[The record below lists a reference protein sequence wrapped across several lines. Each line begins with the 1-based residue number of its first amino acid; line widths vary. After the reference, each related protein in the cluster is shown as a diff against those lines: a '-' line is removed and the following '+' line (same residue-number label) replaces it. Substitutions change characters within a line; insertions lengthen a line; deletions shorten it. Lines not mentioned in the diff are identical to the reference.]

1 METQDNGFLKEI
13 DGVRKEKER
22 LTAAK
27 LQKDKIMKWEGAGM
41 REPFHRECFYVTG
54 THFLFKK
61 TMPGPN
67 IVDQQE
73 MPLDSKNIIEI

>member
-1 METQDNGFLKEI
+1 
-13 DGVRKEKER
+13 
-22 LTAAK
+22 
-27 LQKDKIMKWEGAGM
+27 M

-67 IVDQQE
+67 FFSTVNWQYDKKE
-73 MPLDSKNIIEI
+73 EVYERKSKGKHEREDSKG